1 MTAHTRDLAQAAAVR
16 DYRRYATAI
25 ERDAR
30 DMDRQGKSATAKEW
44 RARGAIAARAAN
56 REARPEEG
64 A

>member
-16 DYRRYATAI
+16 DYRRYATDI

-30 DMDRQGKSATAKEW
+30 EMDRQGKSLTARLW
-44 RARGAIAARAAN
+44 RAYGAIAARAAN